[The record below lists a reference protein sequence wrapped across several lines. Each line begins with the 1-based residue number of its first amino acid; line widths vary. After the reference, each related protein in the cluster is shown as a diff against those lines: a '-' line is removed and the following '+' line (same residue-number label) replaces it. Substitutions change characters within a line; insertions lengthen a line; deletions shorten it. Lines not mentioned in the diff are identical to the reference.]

1 VNLGWYVQA
10 AETEAEAKELTRS
23 SEHWFVKTFLR
34 GKTEP
39 FPSRQQTEAARYAP
53 HEQMAIAMRQ
63 SFALVG
69 SPDQVL
75 SGLADL
81 QKKYAIDEFT
91 LVTIPFEHEA
101 RVASYEL
108 LARAA

>member
-1 VNLGWYVQA
+1 MSKQRRP
-10 AETEAEAKELTRS
+10 KPRPKRLTRS

-34 GKTEP
+34 GRTEP
-39 FPSRQQTEAARYAP
+39 FPSPTQTAQARYAP

-69 SPDQVL
+69 TADQVL
-75 SGLADL
+75 SGLEGL

-91 LVTIPFEHEA
+91 LVTIPYEHEA

-108 LARAA
+108 LANA